1 MMTFKKNITD
11 LLTAK
16 SDADDFSGVVLIQ
29 RGEEKLIHVAH
40 GYANLAWEILNQPD
54 TRFRI
59 ASVSKMFTAVAVL
72 QLIEAGKLTLE
83 TRLVSLLGLEK
94 TKIPPEATVQHMLT
108 MTSGMADW
116 FDESGNW
123 EEDWAALCRE
133 HPLYLFR
140 QNEDYLPLFTDVDP
154 VASPGEKHQYNG
166 AGFILLGLAIQKL
179 TGLSYF
185 DAIRSNIF
193 EKAGMGDA
201 DFIALEEIAER
212 VAEGYVPASNADEG
226 PARWQRNIYSTT
238 PAAAADGGATCS
250 ADDLVR
256 FSQALRA
263 GELLSTAM
271 TAEMLKPHV
280 IQNEDRFRGYD
291 WKYGYGNNFILDDDE
306 QIVRWGHTGEE
317 DGVSCRLYYYPR
329 GDLDVI
335 ILGNQSWCAGK
346 LGWEIHDLILEK
358 FK

>member
-1 MMTFKKNITD
+1 MMTFTNKITE

-29 RGEEKLIHVAH
+29 RGDERLVQVAQ
-40 GYANLAWEILNQPD
+40 GYANLAWEIPNQLE
-54 TRFRI
+54 TRFRT
-59 ASVSKMFTAVAVL
+59 ASITKMFTAVAAL
-72 QLIEAGKLTLE
+72 QLVDSGKLALE
-83 TRLVSLLGLEK
+83 TKLVSLLGLEK
-94 TKIPPEATVQHMLT
+94 TKIPPEATVRHMLT
-108 MTSGMADW
+108 MTSGMSDW

-140 QNEDYLPLFTDVDP
+140 KNEDYLPLFVDLDP
-154 VASPGEKHQYNG
+154 VSPLGEKHQYNG

-193 EKAGMGDA
+193 EKAGMVDA
-201 DFIALEEIAER
+201 DFIELDEIAER
-212 VAEGYVPASNADEG
+212 VAEGYIPASNADEG

-256 FSQALRA
+256 FSQALRG
-263 GELLSTAM
+263 GELLSPAM

-291 WKYGYGNNFILDDDE
+291 WKYGYGNNFILDDDR

-317 DGVSCRLYYYPR
+317 DGVSGRLYYYPQEN
-329 GDLDVI
+329 LDVI

-358 FK
+358 YK